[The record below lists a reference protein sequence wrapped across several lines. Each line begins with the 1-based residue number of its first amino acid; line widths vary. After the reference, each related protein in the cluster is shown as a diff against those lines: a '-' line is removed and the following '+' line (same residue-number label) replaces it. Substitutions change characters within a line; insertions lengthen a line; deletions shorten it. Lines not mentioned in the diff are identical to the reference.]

1 MKALVVDDSRAVR
14 TILTR
19 MLEAAGFEVA
29 QAEHGRHALEVLAR
43 VGPPAIALLDWNMP
57 EMNGYE
63 LLCAI
68 RANGEYADT
77 RVMMVTTEN
86 EMEQIGRAL
95 EAGADEYL
103 MKPFDQEAM
112 RDKLVLLGF
121 EVPS

>member
-1 MKALVVDDSRAVR
+1 
-14 TILTR
+14 
-19 MLEAAGFEVA
+19 
-29 QAEHGRHALEVLAR
+29 
-43 VGPPAIALLDWNMP
+43 MP